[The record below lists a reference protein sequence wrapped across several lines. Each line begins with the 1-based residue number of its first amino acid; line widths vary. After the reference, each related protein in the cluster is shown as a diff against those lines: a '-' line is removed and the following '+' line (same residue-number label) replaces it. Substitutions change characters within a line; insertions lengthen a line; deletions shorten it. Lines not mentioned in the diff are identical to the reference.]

1 MRREMKAIVR
11 RCVAGILCTVMCL
24 SFAPAT
30 AAERLLDRYAVL
42 FEGEAATYDTLPT
55 YGRVLAQLKEEGMT
69 AAENDLLL
77 DLSTIT
83 FEGTQPQYLVVEGKE
98 GLLLDEDTEQ
108 VTFAVNIPADGLYEM
123 EIVYYPYAG
132 SGQAIRRAVLIDG
145 ETPFSEAENACLYRH
160 YSYVGEPR
168 YNGFGDQLTYDQE
181 ETRGWFTAQW
191 QDVDGKYASDLLWAF
206 KAGSHTLT
214 LSYVDQPLL
223 IHSITLKAPAET
235 PDYATVSASYP
246 KDMVPAVSPIK
257 LQAEL
262 PQHILY
268 RTDSTVNGY
277 ADNDPATEP
286 AAGMNRVL
294 NAVGG
299 SGWSRGNQEIVYR
312 FQVEESGLYTL
323 ALRVQQPWTNGM
335 NAYRQILVD
344 GELPFAELAEYAFPY
359 AREWYTEVLSNEEGT
374 PYRFYLEEGPHTIT
388 VKAVMATELTAAI
401 EQVRD
406 ITDTLSTVYRK
417 ILLITGAEP
426 DSNYDYDLEKSIPDL
441 LDTFTSLETQLND
454 TTALILGA
462 AAKQPSSV
470 SNLYM
475 IRQQIEEM
483 REDPDCIPGRL
494 EDITNSL
501 TTLGN
506 MITNLQSTPLGL
518 DELVWYAADDTVEV
532 RRSNLWQKIG
542 AALKNFWISVQR
554 DYTSVVVSGAETDR
568 TIDVWVSRGSEWA
581 TVMQRLI
588 QGDFENKEK
597 IGVNLNVLPSG
608 TLASTVNPLLLAITS
623 GDGPDVVL
631 NVDANT
637 AVEYGVRGMAKDLR
651 EFADY
656 AQVVERFHPEIEQ
669 AFTFLGKTYALPE
682 TMNFYLMA
690 YRKDILSE
698 LSLGVPETWQE
709 VYYQTLP
716 VLYQN
721 GMEMLAANLDT
732 YLYQYGGD
740 YYTEDGLDTALDT
753 AAAHQAF
760 ADSIAQYQDLGF
772 PISANFFSR
781 FRTGEMPIGFIDYTA
796 YLQILTAA
804 PELAGK
810 WSVAPVPGIA
820 QEDGRI
826 NRATTGLTGT
836 ADMLLTSAADPDA
849 CWAFL
854 KWWTEAQTQ
863 TAYGLELESMLGA
876 SARLNTSNLE
886 AFCRLPW
893 SKDTLSVIRQYWDQA
908 QVVPNVLGGVITSR
922 AINNATNLAL
932 YESYTPREA
941 LETAV
946 KVIRDELI
954 RKQSLYEIGAATP

>member
-1 MRREMKAIVR
+1 MKAIRKTIVR
-11 RCVAGILCTVMCL
+11 RGIAGFLCAAMCL
-24 SFAPAT
+24 GIAPA
-30 AAERLLDRYAVL
+30 ASAERLLDRYAVL
-42 FEGEAATYDTLPT
+42 FEGEAATYDTLPA
-55 YGRVLAQLKEEGMT
+55 YGQVLANTIANGT
-69 AAENDLLL
+69 APATADVAL
-77 DLSTIT
+77 DLNAFT
-83 FEGTQPQYLVVEGKE
+83 FEGAQPEYATVDGKN
-98 GLLLDEDTEQ
+98 GLLLDEDTTQ
-108 VTFAVNIPADGLYEM
+108 VTFTVAVPADGLYEM
-123 EIVYYPYAG
+123 EIVYYPYEG
-132 SGQAIRRAVLIDG
+132 SGQAIRRAVRING

-160 YSYVGEPR
+160 YAYVGDAR

-191 QDVDGKYASDLLWAF
+191 QDVDGKYASPLLWAF
-206 KAGSHTLT
+206 KAGSSTVTLAH
-214 LSYVDQPLL
+214 VDQPLL
-223 IHSITLKAPAET
+223 IHSITLKAPTEI
-235 PDYATVSASYP
+235 PDYATVSADYP
-246 KDMVPAVSPIK
+246 TDIPRTDPIK

-262 PQHILY
+262 PEHLLY

-277 ADNDPATEP
+277 ADSDPATYP
-286 AAGMNRVL
+286 AADVTRPL
-294 NAVGG
+294 NAMGG
-299 SGWSRGNQEIVYR
+299 SGWSRGNQEITYR
-312 FQVEESGLYTL
+312 FHVEQSGLYTL
-323 ALRVQQPWTNGM
+323 ALRVNQPWTNGM
-335 NAYRQILVD
+335 NAYRQILIDETV
-344 GELPFAELAEYAFPY
+344 PFAELEEYAFPY
-359 AREWYTEVLSNEEGT
+359 AREWYTEVLSDENGT
-374 PYRFYLEEGPHTIT
+374 PYRFYLEAGDHTLT

-401 EQVRD
+401 QQVRD
-406 ITDTLSTVYRK
+406 VTDTISTVYRK

-426 DSNYDYDLEKSIPDL
+426 DSNYDYDLDKSIPDL
-441 LDTFTSLETQLND
+441 IDTFTALETQLNA
-454 TTALILGA
+454 TAELILGA
-462 AAKQPSSV
+462 AAKQPASV

-506 MITNLQSTPLGL
+506 MITTLQSTPLGM
-518 DELVWYAADDTVEV
+518 DEIVFYPADATVEQ
-532 RRSNLWQKIG
+532 RRSSLWQKLG
-542 AALKNFWISVQR
+542 AALKNFWISFQR
-554 DYTSVVVSGAETDR
+554 DYTSVVVSGADTDR
-568 TIDVWVSRGSEWA
+568 TIDVWVSRGTEWA

-588 QGDFENKEK
+588 QGDFETTEK

-637 AVEYGVRGMAKDLR
+637 AVEYGVRGMAMDLR

-656 AQVVERFHPEIEQ
+656 AEVNARFHPELEQ
-669 AFTFLGKTYALPE
+669 AFTFLNKTYALPE
-682 TMNFYLMA
+682 TMNFYVMA

-698 LSLGVPETWQE
+698 LGLGVPDTWQE

-721 GMEMLAANLDT
+721 GMNMLAANLDT
-732 YLYQYGGD
+732 YLYQYGGS
-740 YYTEDGLDTALDT
+740 YYTADGLDTALDT
-753 AAAHQAF
+753 AEAHQAF

-810 WSVAPVPGIA
+810 WEIAPVPGIR
-820 QEDGRI
+820 QEDGTV
-826 NRATTGLTGT
+826 NRAATGLTGT
-836 ADMLLTSAADPDA
+836 ADMLLTSATDPDA
-849 CWAFL
+849 CWTFL
-854 KWWTEAQTQ
+854 KWWTEVETQ

-876 SARLNTSNLE
+876 SARLNTANRE
-886 AFCRLPW
+886 AFRRLPW
-893 SKDTLSVIRQYWDQA
+893 NKTTLNTIEAYWAQA
-908 QVVPNVLGGVITSR
+908 KVVPNVLGGVITSR
-922 AINNATNLAL
+922 AVNNATNLAL

-946 KVIRDELI
+946 KAIRDELT
-954 RKQSLYEIGAATP
+954 RKQSLYEITGTNP